1 MHSWVDGYH
10 VPDFGDIKKRV
21 ELPALWEFAV
31 LVQLSIQNAE
41 LSCGLTNKEQREQR
55 GENLGACLDES
66 RKTPPQ
72 S

>member
-1 MHSWVDGYH
+1 MDGWVDGYH

-31 LVQLSIQNAE
+31 LAQLSIQKAG
-41 LSCGLTNKEQREQR
+41 LSCRLTNKEQWEQR

-66 RKTPPQ
+66 RKTPSQ